1 SDQGLKQVGLAPGPD
16 TIFGPAQAVTA
27 DNEENRKLAQASP
40 ARRRSV
46 HFMVVPPE
54 RFWFPTPSSCREW
67 DSRALIGL
75 PWHARRDAHKPNE
88 SSNRKSRD
96 ESHRGDI
103 ERRGS
108 DVVWSSRGNGHC
120 RSRSPLQGLLCGSCA
135 RRAPVVG
142 GSLG

>member
-46 HFMVVPPE
+46 HFMVVLPE

-88 SSNRKSRD
+88 SSNRKSSGR
-96 ESHRGDI
+96 E
-103 ERRGS
+103 
-108 DVVWSSRGNGHC
+108 SSRRHRKAGVLMWVG
-120 RSRSPLQGLLCGSCA
+120 QVEGTDI
-135 RRAPVVG
+135 VVLDPRFQAFV
-142 GSLG
+142 S